1 MDARIMLIALALLG
15 CDRAARRVVAGTPE
29 SLAYARE
36 LNVKLSDMAKRPSGL
51 YVQDVTPGVGAT
63 VGAGQVAQVHYTG
76 WLADGMPF
84 DSSTGGQPLE
94 FRVAN
99 GEVIAGWDE
108 GVTGMRVGGK
118 RRLVIPPHLAYGDA
132 GAGGVIPPGA
142 TLVFDVEL
150 VGIR

>member
-1 MDARIMLIALALLG
+1 MNFRIVLLAAALLA
-15 CDRAARRVVAGTPE
+15 CDRAPKAVAGTPE
-29 SLAYARE
+29 SLTYARE
-36 LNVKLSDMAKRPSGL
+36 LKVKLSDMEKRPSGL
-51 YVQDVTPGVGAT
+51 YIADVVPGSGDAVA
-63 VGAGQVAQVHYTG
+63 AGQMARVHYTG

-84 DSSTGGQPLE
+84 DSSTAGQPLE
-94 FRVAN
+94 FEVAS
-99 GEVIAGWDE
+99 GQVIAGWDE
-108 GVTGMRVGGK
+108 GVTGMKVGGK

>member
-1 MDARIMLIALALLG
+1 MNPRILLLTAALLG
-15 CDRAARRVVAGTPE
+15 CDRAPRVVAGMPE
-29 SLAYARE
+29 SLTYARE
-36 LNVKLSDMAKRPSGL
+36 LKVKLSDMEKRPSGL
-51 YVQDVTPGVGAT
+51 YILDVTPGTGPA

-76 WLADGMPF
+76 WLVDGTPF

-94 FRVAN
+94 FQLAA
-99 GEVIAGWDE
+99 GQVIAGWDE
-108 GVTGMRVGGK
+108 GVTGMKAGGK

-132 GAGGVIPPGA
+132 GVGGVIPPGA